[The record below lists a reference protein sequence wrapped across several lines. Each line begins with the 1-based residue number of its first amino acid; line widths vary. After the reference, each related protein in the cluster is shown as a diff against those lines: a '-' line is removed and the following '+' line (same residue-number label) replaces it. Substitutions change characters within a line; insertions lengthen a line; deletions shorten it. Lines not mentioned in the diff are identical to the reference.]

1 MPGQL
6 VDAVDFKVLSRLQQ
20 FGRDSWK
27 RLGELL
33 GLTPQATADRVRRLE
48 QTGVI
53 QGYAAVV
60 DPDAVGIH
68 TLAFVAVSLER
79 PRNREQFLS
88 RVASLTEVQE
98 CHHVSGDFDYLLKI
112 RCRNTFDLE
121 RLIGEEIKGQ
131 GGVGASRTIVALRT
145 VKETTIL
152 PLVTGPVQG

>member
-1 MPGQL
+1 
-6 VDAVDFKVLSRLQQ
+6 
-20 FGRDSWK
+20 
-27 RLGELL
+27 
-33 GLTPQATADRVRRLE
+33 TPQAAADRVRRLE
-48 QTGVI
+48 QSGVI

-68 TLAFVAVSLER
+68 MLAFVAVSLER

-88 RVASLTEVQE
+88 RVASLSEVQE
-98 CHHVSGDFDYLLKI
+98 CHHISGDFDYLLKI
-112 RCRNTFDLE
+112 RCRNTVDLE
-121 RLIGEEIKGQ
+121 RLIGEEIKGL